1 MSLPADP
8 ALMTLTELT
17 QAIAVRKLSS
27 REATHAYLTRI
38 ADWQPHLNA
47 FIAIEAEDALDAA
60 DAADARLAKGETRGA
75 LDGVPFAHKD
85 MFHAEGR
92 VSTCGSAIL
101 RHTVADRDSTALKRL
116 TDAGSVRLGTLHMA
130 EFAYGPT
137 GHNTHF
143 GPAGNPWNPLHV
155 TGGSSSGSGAAVA
168 ARLTPAALGS
178 DTGGSVRMPA
188 NFCGVTGLKTTVG
201 RVSRFGTMP
210 LSQSLDTIGP
220 LAQTAQ
226 DCAAI
231 LQMIAGPDAADPTAS
246 HAPVPDCAAACA
258 APVKGLRLGVP
269 GAFYLDDLDPA
280 TARAFE
286 AALATFRGEGV
297 EIVPVSL
304 PDQATLSAAGQIL
317 LACEAA
323 SFHRR
328 WLRERP
334 GDYGDQVRA
343 RLENGLAIP
352 AVTYLEALRWRGP
365 ALVEHLAAVADVDAF
380 LAPVSAKASP
390 TILDSDVGGAPG
402 AEAVIQTITR
412 LMRPVNYLGLPA
424 LVVPAGFGTAGLP
437 IGLQIVGRPFEED
450 RILRLGAGFQ
460 RASDFHRAVP
470 QLPGDAR

>member
-1 MSLPADP
+1 MSTQADP
-8 ALMTLTELT
+8 ALMTLTELKT
-17 QAIAVRKLSS
+17 AIASRSVSS
-27 REATHAYLTRI
+27 REATEAFLKRI
-38 ADWQPHLNA
+38 SDWQPHLNA
-47 FIAIEAEDALDAA
+47 FISIEAEDALAAA
-60 DAADARLAKGETRGA
+60 DEADARLAKGEARGA

-85 MFHAEGR
+85 MFFERGR
-92 VSTCGSAIL
+92 VSTCGSGIL
-101 RHTVADRDSTALKRL
+101 RETPAETSSTALKRL
-116 TDAGSVRLGTLHMA
+116 TETGSVRLGTLHMA

-137 GHNTHF
+137 GHNAHF

-201 RVSRFGTMP
+201 RVSRHGAMP
-210 LSQSLDTIGP
+210 LSHSLDTIGP
-220 LAQTAQ
+220 LAQTAE

-231 LQMIAGPDAADPTAS
+231 LQLIAGPDAQDPTALDRR
-246 HAPVPDCAAACA
+246 VPDYAGACA

-269 GAFYLDDLDPA
+269 DAFYLDDLDPA
-280 TARAFE
+280 TARAFD
-286 AALATFRGEGV
+286 AALQTFRADGV
-297 EIVPVSL
+297 EIVSVSL
-304 PDQATLSAAGQIL
+304 PDQTKLSAAGQIL

-323 SFHRR
+323 AFHRK
-328 WLRERP
+328 WLVERP
-334 GDYGDQVRA
+334 QDYGDQVRA
-343 RLENGLAIP
+343 RLENGFAIP
-352 AVTYLEALRWRGP
+352 AVTYLEALRWRGI
-365 ALVEHLAAVADVDAF
+365 ALAEHLKAVSGVDAF

-424 LVVPAGFGTAGLP
+424 LVVPAGFSDAGLP

-450 RILRLGAGFQ
+450 RILTLGAGFQ

-470 QLPGDAR
+470 ELPGAAR